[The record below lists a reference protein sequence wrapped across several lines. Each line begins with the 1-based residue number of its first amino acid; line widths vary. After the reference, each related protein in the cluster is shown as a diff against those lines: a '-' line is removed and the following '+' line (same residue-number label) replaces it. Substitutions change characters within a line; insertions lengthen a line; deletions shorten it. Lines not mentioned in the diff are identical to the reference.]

1 MLISTRRRF
10 VFVANLKTGS
20 SAIEQALRGEADI
33 AVTETRLG
41 KHLPLTQIE
50 KRFAWLF
57 RHYPLDEM
65 FVFGVMREPVDFLLS
80 LYNSHTK
87 APAGDPMPSTRG
99 QPFDAFVRD
108 WSANSWQAR
117 PQRLMFER
125 DGAIAVDAL
134 IDFRRLEPQFA
145 AVCRRFDAKPALRTS
160 NVSPRVMTREAIP
173 PETLAEIREIYAEDY
188 AFYERHAGRMKAE
201 DGGWSPIP
209 HAVAAPEPLAPGPA
223 AGPRKAGGAFRT
235 LQRLFSR

>member
-20 SAIEQALRGEADI
+20 SAIERALRREADI

-41 KHLPLTQIE
+41 KHLPLTRIE

-57 RHYPLDEM
+57 QHYPLDEM

-87 APAGDPMPSTRG
+87 ATPGDLMPSTRG
-99 QPFDAFVRD
+99 QPFDTFVRD

-125 DGAIAVDAL
+125 DGEIAVDAL

-145 AVCRRFDAKPALRTS
+145 AVCRRFDAKPALKTS
-160 NVSPRVMTREAIP
+160 NVSPRVMTRESIS
-173 PETLAEIREIYAEDY
+173 PEL
-188 AFYERHAGRMKAE
+188 YESHAGRVKTD

-209 HAVAAPEPLAPGPA
+209 EVIAEPEPLAPEP
-223 AGPRKAGGAFRT
+223 KAKLPKASGSLPI